1 VKPEAPDR
9 TTSPSPAFLATP
21 VAPLRT
27 FFSQPK
33 DVWNASLVL
42 KRTMSSPPL
51 TVTLQEAALDLG
63 LHYMTVYRYVRTGK
77 LPATR
82 EGMVWRVLASDV
94 AALKDGRLSASGSRS
109 RRNDVAA
116 TSQALE
122 ARLLAGDSAGAWWL
136 IEGRLGGGLDPSGV
150 LATLLSPALR
160 SIGARWAEGELDVAD
175 EHRATAVAQRIIGRL
190 GLQFGRQGRSRGSV
204 VLSAPAGDLHTLP
217 VAMVADLLRW
227 RGFDVSELGAN
238 TPADALAHAASR
250 IARLV
255 AVGIVSTTSGHDA
268 EVTQSVQ
275 AVRAKT
281 PSTPIVLGGS
291 AIRSAGHARALGAD
305 IWTGPDGST
314 VIDAVESCTK
324 EGQVGDVGRSK

>member
-21 VAPLRT
+21 VAPLRP

-160 SIGARWAEGELDVAD
+160 SIGARWAEGELDVA
-175 EHRATAVAQRIIGRL
+175 
-190 GLQFGRQGRSRGSV
+190 
-204 VLSAPAGDLHTLP
+204 SAPAGDLHTLP

>member
-1 VKPEAPDR
+1 
-9 TTSPSPAFLATP
+9 
-21 VAPLRT
+21 
-27 FFSQPK
+27 
-33 DVWNASLVL
+33 VL
-42 KRTMSSPPL
+42 KRFMSSPPL
-51 TVTLQEAALDLG
+51 TITLPEAALELG

-82 EGMVWRVLASDV
+82 EGMVWRVRASDI
-94 AALKDGRLSASGSRS
+94 AALKDARLSASGSRPRPS
-109 RRNDVAA
+109 NAA
-116 TSQALE
+116 GTSQALE

-136 IEGRLGGGLDPSGV
+136 IEGRLGGGLDPPGV

-160 SIGARWAEGELDVAD
+160 SIGARWAEGELNVAD

-204 VLSAPAGDLHTLP
+204 VLAAPAGDLHTLP

-238 TPADALAHAASR
+238 TPADALAQAASQ
-250 IARLV
+250 APRLV
-255 AVGIVSTTSGHDA
+255 AVGIVSTTSGHDVQ
-268 EVTQSVQ
+268 VTQSVE

-281 PSTPIVLGGS
+281 PTATIVLGGS
-291 AIRSAGHARALGAD
+291 AIRSASHARALGAD

-314 VIDAVESCTK
+314 VVDAVETCTK
-324 EGQVGDVGRSK
+324 AGEAGAIARTQ